1 MKDDQFNSFPQGMY
15 YAHYF
20 KGGHIDQSA
29 FEELSGTYNVPCME
43 CWSLLIKFDILCS
56 ARVISQR
63 FFPKGNFKAFKF
75 FFRGACP
82 TRNHTCQSV
91 SEWVTKMFE
100 TSWSCIVLYGPLWF
114 PMAPYWPVILYGPLW
129 FIYHAMSQN
138 IKHNER
144 EGRGLWSIMIYE
156 NDMEVSVSKNTHK

>member
-43 CWSLLIKFDILCS
+43 CWSLLIKFDNLCS

-75 FFRGACP
+75 FLGAHVP
-82 TRNHTCQSV
+82 LEITPV
-91 SEWVTKMFE
+91 SQWVNESQKSLKHHGLE
-100 TSWSCIVLYGPLWF
+100 LSCMVPYGFLWPPIDLYGPVWSL
-114 PMAPYWPVILYGPLW
+114 MA
-129 FIYHAMSQN
+129 Q
-138 IKHNER
+138 
-144 EGRGLWSIMIYE
+144 
-156 NDMEVSVSKNTHK
+156 